1 MLTVFKEM
9 REACRDHLLIAPVF
23 LDLVIQA
30 NREYLMGYN
39 ISLEIAKYI
48 HLSVIQSTYN
58 SLDFDSFLFY
68 N

>member
-1 MLTVFKEM
+1 M
-9 REACRDHLLIAPVF
+9 REAFRDHLLIAPVF